1 MNYEK
6 VVLRETQFYRGGWV
20 GGVEKLQL
28 LQGGHTAR
36 IMSSCPEMRLKKQ
49 NKKLHSMNSFFSP
62 QFLCLWVLECIR
74 RKTSL
79 CSVLG
84 ENRAPET
91 LLEISC
97 ACHPPWDRSVACE
110 WEEMVSSKCRCVW
123 TKETKMKRKMMLSW
137 QNCLVESKMFS
148 VFGVNSKH
156 VIFLCVWKITWSV
169 L

>member
-6 VVLRETQFYRGGWV
+6 IVLRETQFYRGGWV

-49 NKKLHSMNSFFSP
+49 NKKLHSMNSFFFPP

-97 ACHPPWDRSVACE
+97 ACHLPWDCTVQSGCQCLA
-110 WEEMVSSKCRCVW
+110 WHVSGRKWWAANVGASEPRKQRW
-123 TKETKMKRKMMLSW
+123 KEKW
-137 QNCLVESKMFS
+137 CW
-148 VFGVNSKH
+148 VN
-156 VIFLCVWKITWSV
+156 KIA
-169 L
+169 